1 MSTTPVVRG
10 TSFIK
15 GTSALATG
23 GLASRILPD
32 IKKRYNGEKLEIK
45 DNNGQTVTV
54 IFKNEQVIINFTVY
68 VETTS
73 GFALPT
79 PGTAVTLDTL
89 ACYYE
94 PGAEQQWEQDG
105 ISKIVASA
113 VYYPN
118 LGT

>member
-1 MSTTPVVRG
+1 MATSPVVRG

-15 GTSALATG
+15 GTSALAGG
-23 GLASRILPD
+23 GLANRILEGV
-32 IKKRYNGEKLEIK
+32 KKRYNGEKITIK

-54 IFKNEQVIINFTVY
+54 IFLDETVQIQFTVY

-79 PGTAVTLDTL
+79 PGAAVTLDSL

-94 PGAEQQWEQDG
+94 PGAEQEWTQNG
-105 ISKIVASA
+105 ISKINATA
-113 VYYPN
+113 TYYPN

>member
-1 MSTTPVVRG
+1 MATSPVVRG

-15 GTSALATG
+15 GTSALAGG
-23 GLASRILPD
+23 GLASRILENA
-32 IKKRYNGEKLEIK
+32 KKRYNGEKIELK

-54 IFKNEQVIINFTVY
+54 IYKNETITIQFTVY

-79 PGTAVTLDTL
+79 PGTAVTLDSL

-94 PGAEQQWEQDG
+94 PGAEQEWTQDG
-105 ISKIVASA
+105 VSKINASA
-113 VYYPN
+113 TYYPN